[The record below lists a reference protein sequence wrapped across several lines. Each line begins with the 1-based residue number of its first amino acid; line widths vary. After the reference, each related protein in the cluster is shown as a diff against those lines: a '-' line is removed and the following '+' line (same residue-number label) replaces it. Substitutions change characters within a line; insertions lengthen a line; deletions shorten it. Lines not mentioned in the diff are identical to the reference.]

1 MHKIFGVLGVAALMT
16 APAMAQTM
24 AEESIESR
32 FQLDFQV
39 SDAAIKKFLPAGWDL
54 NVATTGPATNC
65 NLRVIFIDRIA
76 VNAGDGKATGA
87 SQMVYLT
94 VPVKNASGTAA
105 QMVIGGLTSEAM
117 DVPGPFGNYQAA
129 ASHEMKR
136 SSTAAKGK
144 GIIEEQTWSFSGA
157 GGERFDTQVRYER
170 VPAARARRDTTYV
183 SAADPSK
190 TVVAKIDNGIN
201 IARNATV
208 QVPDKVQAFTYKFSG
223 GKFASLFDGKEKVV
237 SIDFFPWNNLSIAA
251 K

>member
-1 MHKIFGVLGVAALMT
+1 MHKAFGVLGLVALMA
-16 APAMAQTM
+16 APAAAQTV

-39 SDAAIKKFLPAGWDL
+39 SDAAVKKFLPAGWEL

-76 VNAGDGKATGA
+76 VTAGDGKATGA
-87 SQMVYLT
+87 NQMVYLT
-94 VPVKNASGTAA
+94 VPVKNAGGISA
-105 QMVIGGLTSEAM
+105 QMVIGGLTSEATE
-117 DVPGPFGNYQAA
+117 VPGPFGNYQAA
-129 ASHEMKR
+129 ANHEMKR
-136 SSTAAKGK
+136 ATTAAKGK

-190 TVVAKIDNGIN
+190 TQVAKVDNGIN

-208 QVPDKVQAFTYKFSG
+208 QVPDKVQAFSYKFSG
-223 GKFASLFDGKEKVV
+223 GKFASLFDGTEKVV